1 MPELPEVEIVKQSL
15 KKKIKFKKIKKV
27 IVRNRNLRFKLE
39 HDFEKILKNKF
50 ITEISRISKYLIIEL
65 DYQKYCIIHLG
76 MSGTMHLIDN
86 KKKNKFTNLSFY
98 RSKTLPRKHNHVE
111 LLFSNFK
118 IIFNDPRR
126 FGYFKI
132 INCLSELKEYFN
144 NMGPEG
150 ISEDFNLNYFKKKI
164 HNKTKNIKSLLLDQK
179 FVSGIGNIYANEI
192 LFHSKVNPQKKAF
205 QVNSNEMKKL
215 IKFSRHILQLAIQ
228 QGGSTIKNFKN
239 AKGYS
244 GSFQKKFKVYDR
256 ENESCLRKSCNGKII
271 KKFISN
277 RSTFFCKLCQI

>member
-1 MPELPEVEIVKQSL
+1 
-15 KKKIKFKKIKKV
+15 
-27 IVRNRNLRFKLE
+27 
-39 HDFEKILKNKF
+39 
-50 ITEISRISKYLIIEL
+50 
-65 DYQKYCIIHLG
+65 
-76 MSGTMHLIDN
+76 
-86 KKKNKFTNLSFY
+86 
-98 RSKTLPRKHNHVE
+98 
-111 LLFSNFK
+111 
-118 IIFNDPRR
+118 
-126 FGYFKI
+126 
-132 INCLSELKEYFN
+132 
-144 NMGPEG
+144 MGPEG

-164 HNKTKNIKSLLLDQK
+164 HNKTKNIKNLLLDQK